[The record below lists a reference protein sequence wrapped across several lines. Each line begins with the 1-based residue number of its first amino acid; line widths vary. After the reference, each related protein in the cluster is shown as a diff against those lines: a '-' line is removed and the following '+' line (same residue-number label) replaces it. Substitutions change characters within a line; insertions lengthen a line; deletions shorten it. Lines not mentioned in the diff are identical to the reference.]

1 MKQALSK
8 FWKGVADFLGIH
20 YTSAE
25 EIADRVMRD
34 LLEGLPHGK

>member
-8 FWKGVADFLGIH
+8 FWKGVANFLGIH

>member
-25 EIADRVMRD
+25 EVVDHVMRD
-34 LLEGLPHGK
+34 LLEGFTHGK

>member
-8 FWKGVADFLGIH
+8 FWKGVAEFLGIH

-25 EIADRVMRD
+25 EIADRVMRN